1 MKLFLNG
8 GGCGKQTIL
17 TYKEINKIINHNKP
31 VLYVPLAMDETEHPY
46 DSCYEWIKE
55 EISSIDITNIEMVRS
70 FEELADKDFNKYSL
84 IYIGGGNTYKLLN
97 GIKTTHTY
105 DKLKEYIKNGGIV
118 YGGSAGSVIFGKDIN
133 IIEVMDENKMII
145 STNNTE
151 FNLNGINS
159 NEFPNLDLEGTSEP
173 IVLKT
178 NILKK
183 VISQTFFATS
193 RNESRPIL
201 TGMNFR
207 IDGSIM
213 EVISTDSYRLA
224 KKIILLDKNLDYKV
238 NIVIPG
244 KNLLELDKIMSD
256 DEENLEL
263 HIFENKVLFK
273 YKNILF
279 LSRLLNGTYPATS
292 SIIPTDFKVQVK
304 CSCNGLFE
312 MIDRASL
319 LTSDRDKNIIRLEL
333 SHQDMIISSNS
344 PEIGKVE
351 EKMVVDSNDEIS
363 ISFSSKYMLDS
374 IKSFETN
381 DVMLCMNND
390 NSPIIIKSDEDDSLI
405 QLVLPIKTY

>member
-1 MKLFLNG
+1 MKFII
-8 GGCGKQTIL
+8 KQEILLESLYHTSRAISPRNLIPIL
-17 TYKEINKIINHNKP
+17 TGIKFDLKKEGLYLSASDTDISIQCLIPTEKIVEVVEYGSVVIGGKYI
-31 VLYVPLAMDETEHPY
+31 VEI
-46 DSCYEWIKE
+46 IKKLPN
-55 EISSIDITNIEMVRS
+55 TNI
-70 FEELADKDFNKYSL
+70 
-84 IYIGGGNTYKLLN
+84 T
-97 GIKTTHTY
+97 
-105 DKLKEYIKNGGIV
+105 
-118 YGGSAGSVIFGKDIN
+118 
-133 IIEVMDENKMII
+133 IEVMDENKMIV
-145 STNNTE
+145 STSNTE

-159 NEFPNLDLEGTSEP
+159 SEFPNLDLETTSEP
-173 IVLKT
+173 IILKT
-178 NILKK
+178 KLLKK
-183 VISQTFFATS
+183 IISQTFFATS

-224 KKIILLDKNLDYKV
+224 KKTIYLDKDLDYKV

-244 KNLLELDKIMSD
+244 KNLLEFDKIMSED
-256 DEENLEL
+256 DENLEL

-292 SIIPTDFKVQVK
+292 SIIPTEFKVQVK

-351 EKMVVDSNDEIS
+351 EKMLVDSDDEIS
-363 ISFSSKYMLDS
+363 ISFSSKYMLDC
-374 IKSFETN
+374 IKSFETTN
-381 DVMLCMNND
+381 VMLCMNND
-390 NSPIIIKSDEDDSLI
+390 NSPIIIKSAEDESLI

>member
-1 MKLFLNG
+1 MKFII
-8 GGCGKQTIL
+8 KQEILLESLYHTSRAISPRNLIPIL
-17 TYKEINKIINHNKP
+17 TGIKFDLQKEGLYLSASDTDISIQCLIPTENIVEVVEYGSVVIGGKYIVEIIKKLPN
-31 VLYVPLAMDETEHPY
+31 
-46 DSCYEWIKE
+46 
-55 EISSIDITNIEMVRS
+55 TNI
-70 FEELADKDFNKYSL
+70 
-84 IYIGGGNTYKLLN
+84 T
-97 GIKTTHTY
+97 
-105 DKLKEYIKNGGIV
+105 
-118 YGGSAGSVIFGKDIN
+118 
-133 IIEVMDENKMII
+133 IEVMDENKMII

-159 NEFPNLDLEGTSEP
+159 NEFPNLELEGTSEP

-224 KKIILLDKNLDYKV
+224 KKIILLDKNLNYKV

-263 HIFENKVLFK
+263 HIFENKILFK